1 MTTIYNMF
9 SNISNLENILY
20 QSLNDVN
27 PVRNVIDSNNKQVE
41 IITYVPNI
49 VSQESC
55 CITMEDFKVGEK
67 IAKLPCNHC
76 FNKEAIMEWLTTE
89 KAECPICRF
98 KLDSVE
104 KVEAQSEPEEKAPE
118 QPSIT
123 QNITNINNNITINN
137 EFSGGNEPLSRSF
150 QIFNSIMDILSYDP
164 YANVDFN
171 NTNNYNNYQETNMD
185 VDSDDAIDATA
196 DNTVADNTTVDANEE
211 EKNPEIENYDDM
223 PPLMVPNLS
232 GNNIISIIDNYRNF
246 LQNRL
251 ENMSSQNTIMG
262 GVQYDADFQQA
273 IFDSL
278 NDTNI

>member
-1 MTTIYNMF
+1 MF

-41 IITYVPNI
+41 IITYDPNT

-55 CITMEDFKVGEK
+55 CITMEDLKVGEK

-137 EFSGGNEPLSRSF
+137 EFSSGNEPLSRSF

-164 YANVDFN
+164 YANVEFN
-171 NTNNYNNYQETNMD
+171 NTNNYNNYQEANTH
-185 VDSDDAIDATA
+185 
-196 DNTVADNTTVDANEE
+196 TVADNSATVASDNADNNTMDSNEE
-211 EKNPEIENYDDM
+211 EKNPETENYDDM
-223 PPLMVPNLS
+223 PPLMVPDLS

-278 NDTNI
+278 NDTSTDNTLEA